1 VADHGID
8 SSYPLAPL
16 VSAEDAEWVGEQA
29 RLVLERLTRFDAPA
43 RIEMRDGMS
52 VRGWTER
59 ASHILSNIAG
69 ERFPI
74 MSAFAAV
81 PEGELATSLARR
93 GNLDGADLPGMMTW
107 LRRLAR
113 VRPHVSDFHDLA
125 LALELRDGAR
135 PPSLRV
141 IQAPSAGPGETWAVN
156 VRPGA
161 AQRTALLQ
169 VPAEVRGDAPVCG
182 WLIDGWTERIPG
194 LTSFSGSDIS
204 SRTELAGL
212 SFHYNQPDAR
222 APHAILVAVPPDV
235 SKPWTAEMLLHVLG
249 ETFDLARIRSVEHRD
264 LPRRTPIVPTTYVL
278 HGAFWPMEMDPQ
290 FT

>member
-1 VADHGID
+1 
-8 SSYPLAPL
+8 
-16 VSAEDAEWVGEQA
+16 
-29 RLVLERLTRFDAPA
+29 
-43 RIEMRDGMS
+43 M
-52 VRGWTER
+52 
-59 ASHILSNIAG
+59 
-69 ERFPI
+69 
-74 MSAFAAV
+74 
-81 PEGELATSLARR
+81 
-93 GNLDGADLPGMMTW
+93 
-107 LRRLAR
+107 
-113 VRPHVSDFHDLA
+113 
-125 LALELRDGAR
+125 
-135 PPSLRV
+135 
-141 IQAPSAGPGETWAVN
+141 
-156 VRPGA
+156 
-161 AQRTALLQ
+161 
-169 VPAEVRGDAPVCG
+169 RGDAPVCG

-194 LTSFSGSDIS
+194 LTSFSGSGIS